1 MVCKAAQ
8 IGVAGLLKIT
18 GGASILDFE
27 FGYSSEKAYGILTA
41 LGVEGRTFYLMRI
54 LPMDFPLPLTYMLFF
69 TGVIALLCKHTTQI
83 KPLRFLLFVPVF
95 AMLFDWTENIGILAM
110 LNSYPILPEWAAS
123 VASVFGMLKTVF
135 TVGSLVIIVM
145 LFLIY
150 TYSKIRKNN

>member
-1 MVCKAAQ
+1 MSNLLNTVIQKASWKKAVSFTALFAAFYVLINFSQ

-69 TGVIALLCKHTTQI
+69 TGVIALLCKHTIQI
-83 KPLRFLLFVPVF
+83 
-95 AMLFDWTENIGILAM
+95 
-110 LNSYPILPEWAAS
+110 
-123 VASVFGMLKTVF
+123 
-135 TVGSLVIIVM
+135 
-145 LFLIY
+145 
-150 TYSKIRKNN
+150 